1 MSKKPG
7 SGLGVPL
14 HLVRNIGIA
23 AHIDAGKT
31 TLSERILFYTGA
43 SHKIGEVHDGAA
55 TMDFMAEERAHGITI
70 GSAVTQCPWNDH
82 LIQLVDTPGHVDFTI
97 EVERAMRV
105 LDGAVIVMDG
115 VRGVEPQTETVWRQ
129 ASRFDIPR
137 LIFLNKMDRPGADV
151 DRCLAA
157 IEKRL
162 RGNPVPVCLPLADD
176 HTVLDLVHQQIIRF
190 KGDRGEVVERG
201 PVPDELAEV
210 LQAHRETLLLAAAEF
225 DPQLEELVLGGEE
238 AIPVELIWSAL
249 RAGTLARKIHPVF
262 GGSALRNW
270 GVQALLDGV
279 LRLLP
284 HPLERPPA
292 VAHLPGTDEAR
303 AVEMT
308 PDGPLCALAFKVQLW
323 EGRRHVFVRVYR
335 GRIEAGQ
342 EVRISGKGTTERVA
356 RVFEVDAASKKRVEG
371 AEAGQ
376 IVLLAGLRWLTTG
389 DTLVAAGDE
398 ELALEPIDTKQPV
411 LGLAVEPLRSADE
424 AKMIEV
430 FGKVCEEDPTVRF
443 EDDKDTGQ
451 RVIKGMGELHL
462 QIIFERVQREFG
474 LEVRAGRPTVMTRE
488 TIGGSATADATVDRV
503 LNAGPNELH
512 LKARA
517 RARVRPRDRDA
528 GMDVKVAPAVLPAGV
543 ILTPAQL
550 EAVTAGVTDSTL
562 AGPAEGAPLQD
573 VAVELLE
580 VELFEQAS
588 SPQAL
593 RIAAAQAVREAMI
606 QAGGQV
612 LRPLMAVEVVVPD
625 ENLGGVL
632 GDLQSRGASIHG
644 QESDMG
650 TSTIKGECGLHR
662 LLGYATDLRS
672 MTRGRGQFT
681 MEFSRFDVG

>member
-1 MSKKPG
+1 
-7 SGLGVPL
+7 
-14 HLVRNIGIA
+14 
-23 AHIDAGKT
+23 
-31 TLSERILFYTGA
+31 
-43 SHKIGEVHDGAA
+43 
-55 TMDFMAEERAHGITI
+55 
-70 GSAVTQCPWNDH
+70 
-82 LIQLVDTPGHVDFTI
+82 
-97 EVERAMRV
+97 
-105 LDGAVIVMDG
+105 
-115 VRGVEPQTETVWRQ
+115 
-129 ASRFDIPR
+129 
-137 LIFLNKMDRPGADV
+137 
-151 DRCLAA
+151 
-157 IEKRL
+157 
-162 RGNPVPVCLPLADD
+162 
-176 HTVLDLVHQQIIRF
+176 
-190 KGDRGEVVERG
+190 
-201 PVPDELAEV
+201 
-210 LQAHRETLLLAAAEF
+210 
-225 DPQLEELVLGGEE
+225 
-238 AIPVELIWSAL
+238 
-249 RAGTLARKIHPVF
+249 
-262 GGSALRNW
+262 
-270 GVQALLDGV
+270 
-279 LRLLP
+279 
-284 HPLERPPA
+284 
-292 VAHLPGTDEAR
+292 
-303 AVEMT
+303 
-308 PDGPLCALAFKVQLW
+308 
-323 EGRRHVFVRVYR
+323 
-335 GRIEAGQ
+335 
-342 EVRISGKGTTERVA
+342 
-356 RVFEVDAASKKRVEG
+356 
-371 AEAGQ
+371 
-376 IVLLAGLRWLTTG
+376 
-389 DTLVAAGDE
+389 
-398 ELALEPIDTKQPV
+398 V

-681 MEFSRFDVG
+681 MEFSRFDAL